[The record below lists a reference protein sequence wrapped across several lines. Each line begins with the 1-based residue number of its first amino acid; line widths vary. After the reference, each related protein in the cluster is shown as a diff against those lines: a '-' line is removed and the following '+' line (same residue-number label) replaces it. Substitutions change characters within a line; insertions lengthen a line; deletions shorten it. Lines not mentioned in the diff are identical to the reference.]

1 MKRVLSFIPLFL
13 IILLSACHSESI
25 TPLFQGTA
33 TPVIVSRSTNSE
45 SALPV
50 GSQIL
55 LNAQGGLLLE
65 NEIFT
70 YDGTAWTSG
79 QDIQWTEIQTETTIT
94 ALYPTYTNHDYTSDN
109 LYADGGLED
118 ILIAQATL
126 PGKENI
132 HLQFRHLFSLLTLS
146 FDTDLEENVQDIA
159 LSIPVKVSKVSPTD
173 GTLTLADET
182 HTVHQ
187 NNNGSNLYSF
197 VVPPSE
203 SCTLVLLITLTDNST
218 HEVTFNPHTFQS
230 GVSYECTI
238 SREDS
243 RPGIRNAED
252 LIAFSQ
258 LINGTYT
265 GEQTLADFGEET
277 DGRMIYRLLA
287 DITLTEEECSRL
299 SPIGMDSDLPFSDI
313 FDGEGHTLS
322 NLILSDEKYTGLFGH
337 VSSTGTIQNLNI
349 SQASLTD
356 PTTSKYTSVIVSNN
370 YGIIDHCSVTNS
382 TLHSVEGGYLGI
394 LCSMSA
400 GTIINCHTQ
409 NNTVQVNA
417 NVTTGAITGVI
428 NGKILNCYSY
438 QNKFTTQGSGFR
450 VGGISGI
457 NNNQNTSVIRNCYVY
472 HELSTKNWGS
482 AIGTAYKV
490 SIMDF
495 YYNRGNLTYT
505 SNSSTVTSNTAV
517 YDSGFCVNS
526 TPISQL
532 LNEWIETTGSS
543 EYPALTFKKW
553 ETAETGAP
561 SLE

>member
-1 MKRVLSFIPLFL
+1 M
-13 IILLSACHSESI
+13 
-25 TPLFQGTA
+25 
-33 TPVIVSRSTNSE
+33 
-45 SALPV
+45 
-50 GSQIL
+50 
-55 LNAQGGLLLE
+55 LE

-70 YDGTAWTSG
+70 YDGTTWTSG

-94 ALYPTYTNHDYTSDN
+94 ALYPTYAGHDYTSDN

-173 GTLTLADET
+173 GTWTLADET

-187 NNNGSNLYSF
+187 SNNGSNLYSF

-203 SCTLVLLITLTDNST
+203 SCTLVLLITLTDDST

-277 DGRMIYRLLA
+277 DGRMTYRLLA

-322 NLILSDEKYTGLFGH
+322 DLILPDENTIKRYTGLFGH
-337 VSSTGTIQNLNI
+337 VESAGVIRNLHITNASTIENPTCNHIGVIASSCSGT
-349 SQASLTD
+349 
-356 PTTSKYTSVIVSNN
+356 
-370 YGIIDHCSVTNS
+370 IDHCSVTNS
-382 TLHSVEGGYLGI
+382 ELYSMQGGYTGLICSQSLGN
-394 LCSMSA
+394 
-400 GTIINCHTQ
+400 TINCYTQ
-409 NNTVQVNA
+409 GNTIHVKSTSMIGGIASAAYGN
-417 NVTTGAITGVI
+417 
-428 NGKILNCYSY
+428 ILNCFSRL
-438 QNKFTTQGSGFR
+438 NKFSTSGSGYR
-450 VGGISGI
+450 IGSIVGGNSKQLNIE
-457 NNNQNTSVIRNCYVY
+457 NCYIY
-472 HELSTKNWGS
+472 HNQSTSNWGA
-482 AIGTAYKV
+482 AIGQSTQV
-490 SIMDF
+490 SIKDF
-495 YYNRGNLTYT
+495 YYNRGNVYYNGNSSMTT
-505 SNSSTVTSNTAV
+505 SNAQL
-517 YDSGFCVNS
+517 YDSSYCIDSAN
-526 TPISQL
+526 ISVL
-532 LNEWIETTGSS
+532 LNEWIETTGAS
-543 EYPALTFKKW
+543 EYPTLTFSKW
-553 ETAETGAP
+553 KTTESGTPYME
-561 SLE
+561 

>member
-1 MKRVLSFIPLFL
+1 M
-13 IILLSACHSESI
+13 
-25 TPLFQGTA
+25 
-33 TPVIVSRSTNSE
+33 
-45 SALPV
+45 
-50 GSQIL
+50 
-55 LNAQGGLLLE
+55 LE

-70 YDGTAWTSG
+70 YDGTTWTSG

-94 ALYPTYTNHDYTSDN
+94 ALYPTYTGHDYTSDN

-159 LSIPVKVSKVSPTD
+159 LSIPVKVSEVSPTD
-173 GTLTLADET
+173 GTWTLADET

-187 NNNGSNLYSF
+187 SNNGSNLYSF

-203 SCTLVLLITLTDNST
+203 SCTLVLLITLTDDST

-277 DGRMIYRLLA
+277 DGRMTYRLLA

-337 VSSTGTIQNLNI
+337 VSSTGTIQNLHI

-472 HELSTKNWGS
+472 HEQSTKNWGS

-517 YDSGFCVNS
+517 YDSSFCVNS

-553 ETAETGAP
+553 ETTETGAP